1 MYCVKCKKKT
11 NTTSEKLVTTTNNR
25 TMKRG
30 SCAVCGTTKTQFIA
44 NPKGEGI
51 LNRMI
56 NSLPVEMHLLGHNFT
71 GPGTKLNKRLNADL
85 TPKAWSKP
93 INRIDKA
100 AYHHDICYLKNNDT
114 ETRNRVC
121 DKNMLEEMKNIYNPS
136 LRERMERGL
145 VSTLIGTKK
154 RFGWGVVNGTGY
166 NVKKK
171 KFSVLAEELHKP
183 VKRKFRKR
191 RVLVSGIDKIWAA
204 DLADMKALSKENEGY
219 KFLLLVIDTF
229 SKYGW
234 IVPLKNK
241 KGETIVK
248 ALKEIFKESGRRPD
262 KLWTDKGREFFN
274 KDVRDLVYL
283 YATENEEKS
292 SIAERWIRT
301 MKEKMFK
308 YFTDNNTYNYIDA
321 LPELVEDYNNTVH
334 SSTKLTPTDASKE
347 ENELKVWRNLYPD
360 RYKTSRLNPKFSVGD
375 KVRITKKKKDFEKGY
390 TARWTEEIFTI
401 KEIRETNPIT
411 YKLKDLKGEE
421 IEGTFYEPELQK
433 TEQQIYR
440 IEKIIKKEKG
450 RSFVKWKGYPDKFN
464 SWVDNKDLIDLN

>member
-1 MYCVKCKKKT
+1 M
-11 NTTSEKLVTTTNNR
+11 
-25 TMKRG
+25 
-30 SCAVCGTTKTQFIA
+30 
-44 NPKGEGI
+44 
-51 LNRMI
+51 
-56 NSLPVEMHLLGHNFT
+56 
-71 GPGTKLNKRLNADL
+71 
-85 TPKAWSKP
+85 
-93 INRIDKA
+93 
-100 AYHHDICYLKNNDT
+100 
-114 ETRNRVC
+114 
-121 DKNMLEEMKNIYNPS
+121 
-136 LRERMERGL
+136 
-145 VSTLIGTKK
+145 
-154 RFGWGVVNGTGY
+154 
-166 NVKKK
+166 
-171 KFSVLAEELHKP
+171 LAEELHKP
-183 VKRKFRKR
+183 VIRKFRKR

-204 DLADMKALSKENEGY
+204 DLADMKALSKENEGVN
-219 KFLLLVIDTF
+219 FLLLVIDTF

-241 KGETIVK
+241 KAQTIVK

-301 MKEKMFK
+301 MKENMFK
-308 YFTDNNTYNYIDA
+308 YFTDNNTNKYIDV
-321 LPELVEDYNNTVH
+321 LPDLVEDYNNTVH
-334 SSTKLTPTDASKE
+334 SSTKFTPVEASKK

-375 KVRITKKKKDFEKGY
+375 EVRITKKKKVFEKGY
-390 TARWTEEIFTI
+390 TTRWTEEIFTI

-411 YKLKDLKGEE
+411 YKLEDLQGEE
-421 IEGTFYEPELQK
+421 IKGTFYEPELQK

-440 IEKIIKKEKG
+440 IEKVIKKEKG